1 MNEANVGK
9 ELRQLVESDQTNLI
23 LEYNFDQ
30 GK

>member
-1 MNEANVGK
+1 MKEAQVGNE
-9 ELRQLVESDQTNLI
+9 LCQLVESDQTNFI